1 MAGIAA
7 LFAVALLAVIAPA
20 VLFADAPSK
29 PTGGSATSGNG
40 TMTLRWDYL
49 SGATGGYDFRYSD
62 SVVGMIGAEWLDVPG
77 ADNANDTTVTLPSK
91 VDGVEQHKLTAGTL
105 YYFQVRGKDD
115 RNNAG
120 PASEL
125 FNETQRASPT
135 KLTGVTAIAGN
146 AEVTLSW
153 DAPPAGDFVVSYG
166 YRQDGGSGWGGWQNF
181 SSVENNYTVTGLTN
195 GTTYTFELRAKAGTA
210 EAPIYGAA
218 AQARPITPGAP
229 NAPIDLIARADADEE
244 IFIAWSERAP
254 ITGAHVPDSSTVNA
268 KAATPT
274 GASGKRSSAV
284 TLLILTIP

>member
-7 LFAVALLAVIAPA
+7 LFAVALLAVLVPA
-20 VLFADAPSK
+20 VVFADAPGK

-62 SVVGMIGAEWLDVPG
+62 SVVGMIGAGWLDVPG
-77 ADNANDTTVTLPSK
+77 ADNANDTTVTLPSE

-153 DAPPAGDFVVSYG
+153 DAPPAGDFVFSYG

-181 SSVENNYTVTGLTN
+181 SSVENNYTVTGLSN
-195 GTTYTFELRAKAGTA
+195 GTTYSFQVRAKNSQGSGTA
-210 EAPIYGAA
+210 DETATATPSGPRLRRTCERSPETVKYGCTGPVSATPPSPSSSTGHA
-218 AQARPITPGAP
+218 YRRERPTPGT
-229 NAPIDLIARADADEE
+229 LTGR
-244 IFIAWSERAP
+244 IFPA
-254 ITGAHVPDSSTVNA
+254 VPPRPKNTRS
-268 KAATPT
+268 AA
-274 GASGKRSSAV
+274 
-284 TLLILTIP
+284 